1 MMALGLGLRATASL
15 GGVQD
20 LFHRLQVTPALALA
34 LPAFR
39 QTHPVVRELQAAGF
53 GITLIP
59 ETALRDVATTTRS
72 PRILDRYGT
81 GSLAEACALVAAGRG
96 AQLLWPRVIS
106 ADGSV
111 TAALAQSV
119 ERPDP

>member
-1 MMALGLGLRATASL
+1 MMVAGLGLRATASL
-15 GGVQD
+15 GSVED
-20 LFHRLQVTPALALA
+20 LFHRLQVTPAMALA
-34 LPAFR
+34 LPAFW
-39 QTHPVVRELQAAGF
+39 QAHPVVRELQAAGF

-59 ETALRDVATTTRS
+59 VTALRDVATTTCS

-81 GSLAEACALVAAGRG
+81 GSLAEACALVSAGPQ
-96 AQLLWPRVIS
+96 AQLVQPRVIS
-106 ADGSV
+106 ADGCV